1 MKHILYLIISFAIIA
16 CGEQNTANNTT
27 KSIRKQRWNLA
38 SSFPKSLNSFWDR
51 IEGFSTQ
58 VTATTNKE
66 LTIKCYQ
73 PGEMV
78 PALEVF
84 DAVSQGSIEMGVT
97 AGNYYMGKNN
107 AFVLDTGLPF
117 GLTCQQKNAWL
128 YEAGGLELIQ
138 NLYKKY
144 NIMYFPIGNTTT
156 QMGGW
161 FRNEI
166 TSLEDLQ
173 GLRVRISGLG
183 GKVYDK
189 MGATVQMIGGGEI
202 YSALEQGSIDGA
214 EFVGPYDDEK
224 FGFQNVAKY
233 YYAPGWQEPG
243 ATIALYINLERWM
256 TLSTNA
262 QEIIAMAAKNANL
275 LFAAR
280 YDKENPAALK
290 RLIDQGVE
298 LRHFPNEIL
307 AEAKKQTD
315 LLIKEYCK
323 DPEFNTIYTS
333 IKKFKETSNAWSKA
347 NALHY
352 INFATTGIQYYETD

>member
-1 MKHILYLIISFAIIA
+1 MKNFLYLAICIVLIA
-16 CGEQNTANNTT
+16 CKEQNNSNTT
-27 KSIRKQRWNLA
+27 EKTIRKQRWNLT

-51 IEGFSTQ
+51 IEGFSNE
-58 VTATTNKE
+58 VTTTSKKE

-107 AFVLDTGLPF
+107 AFVLETGLPF

-128 YEAGGLELIQ
+128 YEGGGLEMIQ

-166 TSLEDLQ
+166 NSLEDLK

-202 YSALEQGSIDGA
+202 YSALEQGSIDAA

-243 ATIALYINLERWM
+243 STIALYINLERWN
-256 TLSTNA
+256 TLSETT
-262 QEIIAMAAKNANL
+262 QQIIEMAAMNSNL
-275 LFAAR
+275 LFAGR
-280 YDKENPAALK
+280 YDRENPAALE
-290 RLIDQGVE
+290 RLLAQGVQ
-298 LRHFPNEIL
+298 LRQFPQEIL
-307 AEAKKQTD
+307 TEAKKQTD
-315 LLIKEYCK
+315 LLIASYCE
-323 DPEFNTIYTS
+323 DPEFAAIYNS
-333 IKKFKETSNAWSKA
+333 LKKFQQSSVAWNKA
-347 NALHY
+347 NTLLY
-352 INFATTGIQYYETD
+352 TNFTANSDQ

>member
-1 MKHILYLIISFAIIA
+1 MYLFAALAFIA
-16 CGEQNTANNTT
+16 CNEHQNSNSPE
-27 KSIRKQRWNLA
+27 KKIRKQRWNLA
-38 SSFPKSLNSFWDR
+38 SSYPKSLSSFWDR
-51 IEGFSTQ
+51 IEGFSNQ
-58 VTATTNKE
+58 VTATSKKE

-107 AFVLDTGLPF
+107 AFALDTGLPF
-117 GLTCQQKNAWL
+117 GLTCQQKNSWL
-128 YEAGGLELIQ
+128 YEGGGLELIQ

-161 FRNEI
+161 FREEI
-166 TSLEDLQ
+166 NSLEDLK

-202 YSALEQGSIDGA
+202 YSALEQGSIDAA

-243 ATIALYINLERWM
+243 STIALYINLERWN
-256 TLSTNA
+256 TLSETT
-262 QEIIAMAAKNANL
+262 QQIIEMAAMNSNL

-280 YDKENPAALK
+280 YDQENTAALD
-290 RLIDQGVE
+290 RLLAQGVQ
-298 LRHFPNEIL
+298 LRQFPKEIMN
-307 AEAKKQTD
+307 EAKKQTD
-315 LLIKEYCK
+315 LLIETYCK
-323 DPEFNTIYTS
+323 EPEFATIYS
-333 IKKFKETSNAWSKA
+333 SLKAFRKSSNTWNKA

-352 INFATTGIQYYETD
+352 TNFTAKSSQ